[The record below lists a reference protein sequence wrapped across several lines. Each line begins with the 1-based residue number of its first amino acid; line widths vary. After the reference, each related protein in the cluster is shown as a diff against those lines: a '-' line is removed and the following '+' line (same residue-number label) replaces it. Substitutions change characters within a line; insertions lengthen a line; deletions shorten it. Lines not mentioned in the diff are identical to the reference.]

1 MVNAILDL
9 RTHGINVMTHVF
21 LLIGIPGW
29 IIVSKDMHFEKT
41 GHCLYFAKKLTD
53 QPPVPNANAMD
64 GDSKFVNYVA
74 VCKPIKVNPKT
85 TKVY

>member
-1 MVNAILDL
+1 MND
-9 RTHGINVMTHVF
+9 
-21 LLIGIPGW
+21 
-29 IIVSKDMHFEKT
+29 
-41 GHCLYFAKKLTD
+41 CLYFAKKLTD

-85 TKVY
+85 TRMY

>member
-1 MVNAILDL
+1 
-9 RTHGINVMTHVF
+9 MTHVF
-21 LLIGIPGW
+21 LLMVYLGEV
-29 IIVSKDMHFEKT
+29 IVSKDMHFRNIND
-41 GHCLYFAKKLTD
+41 CLYFAKKLTD